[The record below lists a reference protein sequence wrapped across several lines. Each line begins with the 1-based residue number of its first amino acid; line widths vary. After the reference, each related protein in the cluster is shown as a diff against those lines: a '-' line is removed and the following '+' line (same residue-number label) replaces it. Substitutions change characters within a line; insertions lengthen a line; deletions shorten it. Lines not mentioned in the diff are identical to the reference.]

1 MNKVYVVVLYSTI
14 IDEDIM
20 KEVES
25 LGVEVF
31 KNKKDILKKY
41 NLVENED
48 DVYKITSLETWEVN
62 KWLMIWEREVL

>member
-1 MNKVYVVVLYSTI
+1 MNKVYVAVLNSTI

-20 KEVES
+20 KEIES
-25 LGVEVF
+25 LEVEVF

-48 DVYKITSLETWEVN
+48 DVYEITSLEVWEKN
-62 KWLMIWEREVL
+62 KWLMIWEQEVL